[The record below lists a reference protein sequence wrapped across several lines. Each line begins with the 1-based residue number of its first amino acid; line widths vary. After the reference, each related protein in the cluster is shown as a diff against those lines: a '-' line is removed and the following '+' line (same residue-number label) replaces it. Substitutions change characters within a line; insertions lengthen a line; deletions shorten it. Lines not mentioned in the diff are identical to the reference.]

1 MENNTTYMTKM
12 EAATN
17 ALGNWGEEDRGCRM
31 FAKVQSL
38 TVALK
43 DCSKILKESFSD
55 EEFEELLDFLQL
67 TVADDLKKMY
77 PDDQLFK
84 YRTVN
89 GHPLKGL
96 LAFGKDTVEVNFQD
110 LPKDHMIPEVIEAQ
124 RGYVVYRMVARCRR
138 KIFLMANRD
147 MTRLDLES
155 LSPVALQRMMRLTNM
170 LIDTATEKESAEWEE
185 FKKRLDEKNAQK

>member
-17 ALGNWGEEDRGCRM
+17 ALGNWGEKDRGCRM
-31 FAKVQSL
+31 FARVQSL
-38 TVALK
+38 TVAVK
-43 DCSKILKESFSD
+43 DCSGMLKESFSD

-67 TVADDLKKMY
+67 AVADDLKKMY
-77 PDDQLFK
+77 SDDQLFK
-84 YRTVN
+84 YHTVN

-96 LAFGKDTVEVNFQD
+96 LTFGKDTVEVNFQD

-124 RGYVVYRMVARCRR
+124 RNYVVYRMVARCRR
-138 KIFLMANRD
+138 KIFLMVNRD
-147 MTRLDLES
+147 ITRLDLES